1 MSLAESLAEPIGN
14 SGITAAATAA
24 ELAAALQLGAL
35 TAAAVAAFYQARI
48 GRLDDDLRAVIA
60 VSPDLAAQ
68 AASSDAR
75 RASGQSL
82 GPLDGI
88 PVLVKDN
95 ISVAGQPV
103 TAGSLAM
110 AAATGPDA
118 FLVRSL
124 RAAGAIILGKANLSE
139 WANFRSEASSS
150 GWSSVRGQTANPH
163 GRGRNPS
170 GSSSGSAAAVAAG
183 LAPLA
188 IGSETDGSI
197 VSPSSCCGVVGIKPT
212 LGLVSRSGIIP
223 ITAAQDTAGPMT
235 RTVADAAA
243 LLTVLAGYDDAD
255 PATDQAA
262 GHVTDYAAFLDP
274 AALDGARIGIWRA
287 GSKEAS
293 ARTVAVLDAAIA
305 AMRAGGATIIDP
317 VELADA
323 DKIEEP
329 EFAAMTLEFK
339 HDLNAFL
346 PLLDGDHPGTL
357 AELIA
362 FNQGNEGVVLAL
374 FGQELFL
381 AAEATSGDLADATYR
396 QQRAD
401 ALRLARDGLDGA
413 LTGHALDAIVSLTTG
428 PAALIDHLL
437 GDFGGFGTSGPA
449 AVAGYPSI
457 SVPAG
462 AVSGLPVG
470 ISFTG
475 AAWSEPK
482 LIALAHAFEGAR
494 DASSP
499 AANPCASLLRLAIP

>member
-24 ELAAALQLGAL
+24 ELAAALQRGAL
-35 TAAAVAAFYQARI
+35 TAAAVAAFYQDRI
-48 GRLDDDLRAVIA
+48 GRLDEDLRAVIA
-60 VSPDLAAQ
+60 VSPDVAAQ

-75 RASGQSL
+75 RARRQSL

-95 ISVAGQPV
+95 ISVAGLPV

-110 AAATGPDA
+110 AAATGPEA
-118 FLVRSL
+118 FLVRRL
-124 RAAGAIILGKANLSE
+124 RAAGAVILGKANLSE

-150 GWSSVRGQTANPH
+150 GWSSVRGQTENPH
-163 GRGRNPS
+163 GKGRNPS

-212 LGLVSRSGIIP
+212 LGLVSRTGIIP

-243 LLTVLAGYDDAD
+243 LLTVLAGSDDAD
-255 PATDQAA
+255 PATEQAA
-262 GHVTDYAAFLDP
+262 GHGCDYAAFLD
-274 AALDGARIGIWRA
+274 AAGLHGARIGIWRA
-287 GSKEAS
+287 GAKEAS

-305 AMRAGGATIIDP
+305 VMLASGATIIDP
-317 VELADA
+317 VDLADA

-362 FNQGNEGVVLAL
+362 FNKGNEGLVLAL
-374 FGQELFL
+374 FGQELFE

-401 ALRLARDGLDGA
+401 ALRLARDGLDAA
-413 LTGHALDAIVSLTTG
+413 LTGDALDAIVSLTTG

-457 SVPAG
+457 AVPAG

-475 AAWSEPK
+475 PAWTEPR
-482 LIALAHAFEGAR
+482 LIALAHAFEVAR
-494 DASSP
+494 DASNQ
-499 AANPCASLLRLAIP
+499 AGR